1 VSASAAEADTA
12 GGESLFPEDRPDIPT
27 DDWDDQ
33 DLLTKDEASL
43 RLEHSAKLIR
53 AQLEQVRTNDP
64 GAGQALEEQ
73 LGRIERVLANIR
85 R

>member
-1 VSASAAEADTA
+1 MSAPLA
-12 GGESLFPEDRPDIPT
+12 GDDASGSLFPENRPDIPT

-33 DLLTKDEASL
+33 DLLTKDEAAL
-43 RLEHSAKLIR
+43 RLEHSAALLR
-53 AQLEQVRTNDP
+53 AQLAETSDP
-64 GAGQALEEQ
+64 AAAGELEEQ